1 MSQLTESQLHA
12 ISIMERLCSAISL
25 LGCIFTITTFT
36 CFSAFRDK
44 PVNRLVFYAT
54 FGNMASNVATLMAR
68 SFLDNPDSFGCQF
81 QAMLIQWFMA
91 ADVGWILAMAVNVYL
106 TVYQKFDIKRLH
118 KMELIYLPAC
128 YGIPFIPAFTYLFVR
143 RNSQRIYGDAVL
155 WCWVTSH
162 VEGLRIATV
171 YGPVWAMILVTFA
184 IYIAAAR
191 TIFKIRKQIHNL
203 DSDYDLTSCTSPEV
217 TVDNGPGATIT
228 ANGDGALSGRTP
240 GRDDQTTAMRCKPRR
255 HGPGPQA
262 FARRRSYEHKNAAW
276 SYTKCA
282 LLYFT
287 AILITWIPA
296 SANRVYSMAH
306 NGQAYIPVVFMSA
319 FVLPLQG
326 FWNCIIYVVMSW
338 AACKSLLQDIKA
350 RVPHLHRKPASRGEV
365 DRAADNC

>member
-1 MSQLTESQLHA
+1 MSQLTENQLNA

-25 LGCIFTITTFT
+25 LGCIFTIATFT

-54 FGNMASNVATLMAR
+54 FGNMASNVATLMSR

-143 RNSQRIYGDAVL
+143 RNGQRIYGDAVL
-155 WCWVTSH
+155 WCWVASH

-217 TVDNGPGATIT
+217 TVDNGPGATVT
-228 ANGDGALSGRTP
+228 ANGDVALPGRTP

-255 HGPGPQA
+255 HGPAPQA

-326 FWNCIIYVVMSW
+326 FWNCLIYVVMSW

-350 RVPHLHRKPASRGEV
+350 RLPHLHRKPASRGEV